1 MAKDPLNTPARLFAN
16 NEVIDLCKS
25 IIDIHRALKSLA
37 QFLGD
42 LEDQVHTGK
51 EAAKNDFQLWGI
63 RAVFERFMTDQNLK
77 LTRIMEIYKA
87 ETDKLVQKTNN
98 KESGTRRKEKRR

>member
-1 MAKDPLNTPARLFAN
+1 MAVDPLNTPARLFAN
-16 NEVIDLCKS
+16 NEVIDLCNS

-42 LEDQVHTGK
+42 LEDAVNTSS
-51 EAAKNDFQLWGI
+51 EALKNDFHRWGI
-63 RAVFERFMTDQNLK
+63 RAIAERFLIDQNLK

-87 ETDKLVQKTNN
+87 ETEKLIKKIN
-98 KESGTRRKEKRR
+98 K